1 MAARREPKR
10 LSDSLSVSRHG
21 SLWIGQFRCMAS
33 PCEVLVESEFETQ
46 AHELCT
52 LAQQEAMRIEKKFSR
67 YRDDNIVH
75 RINNGRGLPLQVDA
89 ETARLLDF
97 AQQCYNLSDGYFD
110 ITSGILRRV
119 WQFTAG
125 ARIPRQGDIDKLLPL
140 IGWEKIRWQSPE
152 LEIPEAMEIDFGG
165 IGKEYAVDSV
175 HTLLKHATDASFMVN
190 FGGDCMASGPHADGS
205 AWMTGIENP
214 HRPGDASAVIQL
226 KAGALATSGDVFKF
240 IQQGGKRYGHILNP
254 RTGWP
259 NLNSPLSITIA
270 APTCTEAGILSTL
283 AMLQGKDAE
292 KFLDRQGF
300 KYWCYRY

>member
-1 MAARREPKR
+1 M
-10 LSDSLSVSRHG
+10 SDSLSITRRG
-21 SLWIGQFRCMAS
+21 SLWVGQFRCMAS
-33 PCEVLVESEFETQ
+33 PCEVLIECESKAQ
-46 AHELCT
+46 ALEPCT
-52 LAQQEAMRIEKKFSR
+52 LAQQEAMRIEQKFSR

-75 RINNGRGLPLQVDA
+75 LINNGSGEPLQVDV

-97 AQQCYNLSDGYFD
+97 AQHCYSLSDGYFD
-110 ITSGILRRV
+110 ITSGLLRRA
-119 WQFTAG
+119 WQFGSG
-125 ARIPRQGDIDKLLPL
+125 ARIPQQRDIDTLLPL
-140 IGWEKIRWQSPE
+140 IGWEKVRWRSPE
-152 LEIPEAMEIDFGG
+152 LEVPMGMEIDFGG

-175 HTLLKHATDASFMVN
+175 HKLLKQTTDASFMVN
-190 FGGDCMASGPHADGS
+190 FGGDCTASGPHADGS

-214 HRPGDASAVIQL
+214 RRPGDASAVIQL

-259 NLNSPLSITIA
+259 NPNSPLSVTIA

-300 KYWCYRY
+300 KYWCYR